1 MIYTVA
7 GALPMASAILLMP
20 FYGKLPA
27 DVYGSLSIYFGFS
40 LLVQILVTYSFDAS
54 IYLNFHEHKH
64 DTKSLAVFVSSA
76 FVFILMLSAAVG
88 LLLALLGNFIFDR
101 VYGVGQIPFLPF
113 GVLSVAT
120 GIFQALFKVNNSLL
134 QTQGKATTF
143 LWLNLLSFSL
153 IAGLTILG
161 LIVFPNTLWGPIAGK
176 LIGALIAASWVLG
189 SIFRQFGF
197 HFSWQSLKPT
207 FEFNNSSLIY
217 QIQQWFI
224 NYYDRIII
232 LALISK
238 STVGY
243 YDVALKFLLAIDFL
257 LTGLNA
263 TIHPKVLGKVYE
275 QSEKASTVEINRYY
289 NGLTG
294 VAILAVAGSIF
305 VFPPV
310 IQLFFD
316 EAYHA
321 AIPLIPFAALVYL
334 LRPLRLWVAMPY
346 AALKYSKP
354 LPYFYLVVAL
364 IKIGLL
370 YWFVQRWGVWGAIVS
385 TLVSYSIEIIVLFLG
400 VRKRFNFQ
408 MNTLKLLLAPV
419 VVGVVVLVCEP
430 LLGAR
435 YPWVVHGFYL
445 LVSVTTLAWAYRNE
459 LKVIGFS
466 PFKLVK

>member
-1 MIYTVA
+1 MITKGFIKSSMIYTMA
-7 GALPMASAILLMP
+7 GALPMASGILLMF

-153 IAGLTILG
+153 IAGLTIFG
-161 LIVFPNTLWGPIAGK
+161 LIIFPNTLRGPIAGK
-176 LIGALIAASWVLG
+176 LIGAMIAASWVLG

-275 QSEKASTVEINRYY
+275 QSVKASTVEINRYY

-305 VFPPV
+305 VFPPI
-310 IQLFFD
+310 IQLFFN
-316 EAYHA
+316 EAYQA

-354 LPYFYLVVAL
+354 LPYFYLLVA
-364 IKIGLL
+364 IVKIVFL
-370 YWFVQRWGVWGAIVS
+370 YWLVQVWGVWGAIIS
-385 TLVSYSIEIIVLFLG
+385 TLVSYMVEILILFWGIRNRFHYKFNAFKLIVAPLLLG
-400 VRKRFNFQ
+400 VSI
-408 MNTLKLLLAPV
+408 LLL
-419 VVGVVVLVCEP
+419 EP
-430 LLGAR
+430 WLGGG
-435 YPWVVHGFYL
+435 YPWQLHSLYVMLSSFVL
-445 LVSVTTLAWAYRNE
+445 LWAYR
-459 LKVIGFS
+459 
-466 PFKLVK
+466 

>member
-224 NYYDRIII
+224 NYYDR
-232 LALISK
+232 
-238 STVGY
+238 
-243 YDVALKFLLAIDFL
+243 
-257 LTGLNA
+257 
-263 TIHPKVLGKVYE
+263 
-275 QSEKASTVEINRYY
+275 
-289 NGLTG
+289 
-294 VAILAVAGSIF
+294 
-305 VFPPV
+305 
-310 IQLFFD
+310 
-316 EAYHA
+316 
-321 AIPLIPFAALVYL
+321 
-334 LRPLRLWVAMPY
+334 
-346 AALKYSKP
+346 
-354 LPYFYLVVAL
+354 
-364 IKIGLL
+364 
-370 YWFVQRWGVWGAIVS
+370 
-385 TLVSYSIEIIVLFLG
+385 
-400 VRKRFNFQ
+400 
-408 MNTLKLLLAPV
+408 
-419 VVGVVVLVCEP
+419 
-430 LLGAR
+430 
-435 YPWVVHGFYL
+435 
-445 LVSVTTLAWAYRNE
+445 
-459 LKVIGFS
+459 
-466 PFKLVK
+466 